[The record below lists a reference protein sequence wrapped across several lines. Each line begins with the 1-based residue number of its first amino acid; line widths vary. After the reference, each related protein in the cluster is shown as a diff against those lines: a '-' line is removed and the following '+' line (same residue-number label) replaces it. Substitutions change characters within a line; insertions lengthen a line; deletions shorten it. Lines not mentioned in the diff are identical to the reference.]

1 MMLYKNE
8 VLDLGFL
15 KCEQIY
21 KKLRFYS
28 HLLKEKSLKEKSH
41 FLYNE
46 SLKATVDL
54 WNEWNVVVFGE
65 NTNIIFIMCMKK
77 LTFATYL
84 IKTSTIKNNK
94 ICPH

>member
-46 SLKATVDL
+46 SLKATVD
-54 WNEWNVVVFGE
+54 
-65 NTNIIFIMCMKK
+65 
-77 LTFATYL
+77 
-84 IKTSTIKNNK
+84 
-94 ICPH
+94 H